1 MPTTTQTAFDIRS
14 HDTNQTIETDL
25 LTVESCDGVIEHT
38 IEIKFP
44 TLQVPAP
51 ITIEWF
57 IPLVDI
63 AGKWHPLIMSDRSLT
78 ANWCEYIESYATMG
92 APVFCLFSESGE
104 NRQTFALSDAINPI
118 RTRVQVE
125 EDTAE
130 VKHEVVLFHAPTE
143 AIESYTLTIRI
154 DTRPIPYHQA
164 LSDISNWWAAMP
176 EYEPSSVPKTAL
188 DPVYSTWYSFHQHLS
203 EASIEGTC
211 EWSKQF
217 GCKTI
222 IVDDGWQTDDSNKGY
237 QFCGDWEIAPSKFP
251 DFKAHVARV
260 QAMNMRYM
268 LWFSVPYAGRESQA
282 WKQFSDRI
290 LPKPFQNADCL
301 DPRYPEVR
309 SYLKNFYH
317 KAIADWK
324 LDGLKLDFV
333 DQFTSEIVTESRK
346 ETIDMCS
353 VPAAADRLLSEMI
366 IELQAINPDV
376 LIEFRQNY
384 IGPAMRKYGNTF
396 RAQDC
401 PNDALSNR
409 IRTIDIRLLSGNT
422 AVHSDMIMWNS
433 NESPEQ
439 AALQLWAA
447 LFSVPQISVKPDGI
461 TEEQEQMLHF
471 YLDFWTQHRDLVLHG
486 QLTPCMP
493 QLLYPLI
500 YSENSSTL
508 LAALYQSKLVVEAKD
523 IGSRTFI
530 LVNAS
535 SSEDIIIDF
544 GLMIGSFEVDS
555 YDCKGNN
562 YKSEPLDINAP
573 LYLIQVPRSGV
584 AVLTPTH

>member
-1 MPTTTQTAFDIRS
+1 MTTATKVTFKIRPHNTLQTIKTQTQS
-14 HDTNQTIETDL
+14 IEP
-25 LTVESCDGVIEHT
+25 CNGVTEHT

-44 TLQVPAP
+44 TLQVPCP
-51 ITIEWF
+51 VTIEWF

-92 APVFCLFSESGE
+92 APVFCLFSKSGE
-104 NRQTFALSDAINPI
+104 NRQTFALSDAISPI

-130 VKHEVVLFHAPTE
+130 IKHEVVLFQAPTE
-143 AIESYTLTIRI
+143 AIESHTLTIRI
-154 DTRPIPYHQA
+154 DTRSIPYHQA
-164 LSDISNWWAAMP
+164 LSEVSNWWAAMP
-176 EYEPSSVPKTAL
+176 EYEPSAVPTTAL

-211 EWSKQF
+211 EWSKQL
-217 GCKTI
+217 GCKTV

-237 QFCGDWEIAPSKFP
+237 QFCGDWEIAQSKFSNF
-251 DFKAHVARV
+251 DAHVARV
-260 QAMNMRYM
+260 QAMDMRYM

-282 WKQFSDRI
+282 WKKFSDRT

-309 SYLKNFYH
+309 SYLKDFYH
-317 KAIADWK
+317 RAIADWK

-333 DQFTSEIVTESRK
+333 DQFTAEVVTESSQ
-346 ETIDMCS
+346 ESIDMCS

-366 IELQAINPDV
+366 TELQAIKPDV

-384 IGPAMRKYGNTF
+384 IGPAMRKYGNIF

-433 NESPEQ
+433 DESPAQ
-439 AALQLWAA
+439 AARQLWAA
-447 LFSVPQISVKPDGI
+447 LFSVPQISVKSDGI
-461 TEEQEQMLHF
+461 TKEQEKMLRF
-471 YLDFWTQHRDLVLHG
+471 YLKFWSTHRDLVLHG
-486 QLTPCMP
+486 QLEPCMP

-500 YSENSSTL
+500 YSGNSTTL
-508 LAALYQSKLVVEAKD
+508 LAAVYQSKLVIDAKD

-535 SSEDIIIDF
+535 DSEDIVLNFGSKDF
-544 GLMIGSFEVDS
+544 SVEWTS
-555 YDCKGNN
+555 YDCMGNTH
-562 YKSEPLDINAP
+562 KTAKLEITAP
-573 LYLIQVPRSGV
+573 LQAIQIPCSGI
-584 AVLTPTH
+584 AILKPIL